1 MKRLLLIALA
11 LVLIIASPAMALRS
25 TFQDWD
31 YSAWEN
37 VAAGSYNPYVSLTTG
52 NVALQLNTY
61 YTSPV
66 TIRNINGVPFTYAAF
81 DLQNN
86 GYAGFPPSTTIYL
99 YDSGKSL
106 IQTFGID
113 YSYYSSGQ
121 HRVEIKIVGGT
132 PMLYVDGGLYATG
145 SVLSVNPYYIGIY
158 PTPGSYYSGQSHS
171 IIVDNIILGEAD
183 HNVVG
188 VIPSNGTIIRDLM
201 NPSAM
206 GYYQWNPSTSTWVLE
221 NSNYIYF
228 YGDVDSTDATYT
240 QNLQITNVQYG
251 AVVNSTTIDST
262 IPYHFIPYNIAN
274 LLNTPTSLGTALP
287 DGEYSVCFEGSA
299 VCQKFWIISN
309 GASVSLD
316 KSSYV
321 TGESAIVTST
331 MLPAYFDVVT
341 YSYAL
346 VTKDVYGTTLNS
358 QAINTATQTST
369 VTFDTAGVR
378 YIEVVATKRS
388 DSTTYIMGY
397 ASTTVYDYLQ
407 FSGIVY
413 DGGTG
418 AALSGAAYNFT
429 SSSGI
434 THAGTS
440 GFDGNFTVTGFGSGG
455 TLWYNF
461 TKSGYVAYNYSFSP
475 LSTGPKPLTIT
486 LKPVAPTGT
495 GAMLQGVAHD
505 DVYGS
510 MIPSV
515 TSVTATNGSESHTIT
530 PDATTSYYIFDDTR
544 GGPLT
549 AGKCYTL
556 NAVKTGYLFVAP
568 TNPQCVVAA

>member
-1 MKRLLLIALA
+1 MKRLLILA
-11 LVLIIASPAMALRS
+11 LVLLLAVGQVGATRA
-25 TFQDWD
+25 TFQDFSIPSGIT
-31 YSAWEN
+31 YSPD
-37 VAAGSYNPYVSLTTG
+37 VALAVNPTTG
-52 NVALQLNTY
+52 QIVLDEPAV
-61 YTSPV
+61 TSNIYVNPGSAFSYVGVDTISV
-66 TIRNINGVPFTYAAF
+66 TGSDIPACIFLLLDSSYAEISRVSWIAH
-81 DLQNN
+81 
-86 GYAGFPPSTTIYL
+86 
-99 YDSGKSL
+99 SGDRAEL
-106 IQTFGID
+106 
-113 YSYYSSGQ
+113 
-121 HRVEIKIVGGT
+121 KIIGGT
-132 PMLYVDGGLYATG
+132 PTLFVNGINIGAG
-145 SVLSVNPYYIGIY
+145 RAVSVNP
-158 PTPGSYYSGQSHS
+158 SYLR
-171 IIVDNIILGEAD
+171 IVLGNSNPYGYTNIQFDNILVGETD
-183 HNVVG
+183 HRIIG
-188 VIPSNGTIIRDLM
+188 PIPINWTIIRDM
-201 NPSAM
+201 INPSAT
-206 GYYQWNPSTSTWVLE
+206 GVYGWNPQTKAWVLI
-221 NSNYIYF
+221 NSYTMVC
-228 YGDVDSTDATYT
+228 DADTDSTDATYT
-240 QNLQITNVQYG
+240 ENLQITNVQYG
-251 AVVNSTTIDST
+251 AVVNSSPIDST
-262 IPYHFIPYNIAN
+262 VPRHQVSYNVSSLI
-274 LLNTPTSLGTALP
+274 NTPTALGTAIP
-287 DGEYSVCFEGSA
+287 DGEYSVCFEGST
-299 VCQKFWIISN
+299 VCQNFWIISN

-397 ASTTVYDYLQ
+397 ASVTVYDYLQ

-434 THAGTS
+434 THAGVS

-486 LKPVAPTGT
+486 LKPISPTGT
-495 GAMLQGVAHD
+495 GAMLQGVVHD
-505 DVYGS
+505 SVYGS

-515 TSVTATNGSESHTIT
+515 TSVTATNGSESHMIT
-530 PDATTSYYIFDDTR
+530 PDAVTSYYLFDDTR

-556 NAVKTGYLFVAP
+556 NAVKAGYLFVAP
-568 TNPQCVVAA
+568 ANPQCVVAA